1 MDPKF
6 KSEVPL
12 HDRELAARWSFL
24 DREPDACSVVT
35 WRMEVVYLNAAA
47 RSLVSPGWFGCRCWE
62 VFPVGDSTCAARC
75 PAVKA
80 VNKGNEIVYCEETL
94 YPGKGTSVTVGV
106 AVIPLG
112 KKARQG
118 DAVLLIRPKIPGRSE
133 EVFRRSLLERAQELR
148 ELCAAAPR
156 KTDPL
161 NLPPPPPCLA
171 DFF

>member
-1 MDPKF
+1 M
-6 KSEVPL
+6 SEIPL
-12 HDRELAARWSFL
+12 FDSSMSRRWGFL
-24 DREPDACSVVT
+24 EREPDACSVVT

-80 VNKGNEIVYCEETL
+80 IHEGNEIVYCEETL

-112 KKARQG
+112 KKVREG

-133 EVFRRSLLERAQELR
+133 EVFRRSLLERADELR
-148 ELCAAAPR
+148 ELCAVAP
-156 KTDPL
+156 KNAEALPI
-161 NLPPPPPCLA
+161 PPPVPWEE
-171 DFF
+171 FY